1 MVIAGVE
8 LVLVVKSETHSEN
21 CFLAILVF
29 FCSGA
34 GDRFLSSSM
43 IFIKSLVSCVL
54 RIILFRGA
62 RKPL

>member
-1 MVIAGVE
+1 
-8 LVLVVKSETHSEN
+8 VKSKTYSEN

-43 IFIKSLVSCVL
+43 IFIKSLVSWAL
-54 RIILFRGA
+54 WIILYRDL